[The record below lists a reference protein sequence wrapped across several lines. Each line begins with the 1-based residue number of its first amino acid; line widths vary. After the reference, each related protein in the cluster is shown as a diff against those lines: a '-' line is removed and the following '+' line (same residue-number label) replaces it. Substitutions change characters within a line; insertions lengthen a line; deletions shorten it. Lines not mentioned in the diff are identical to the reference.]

1 MEQSDL
7 NEWLAHTSGLI
18 EELLED
24 GSNPEAVHT
33 IEHHFASED
42 FGTLENAAVMAFKQ
56 GLEVQEPEQAEL
68 EDGTPVFCFD
78 IVTEQYLDE
87 DVLLEET
94 KAMFALAEKFQVE
107 YDGWGTY
114 FEE

>member
-1 MEQSDL
+1 MENSELQQ
-7 NEWLAHTSGLI
+7 WLEHTSVLI
-18 EELLED
+18 DELLED

-42 FGTLENAAVMAFKQ
+42 FTTLENAAVAAFKL
-56 GLEVQEPEQAEL
+56 GFEVQEPEQAEL
-68 EDGTPVFCFD
+68 EGGGTIFCFD
-78 IVTEQYLDE
+78 IITEQYLEE

-94 KAMFALAEKFQVE
+94 RSMFALAQKHNLD